1 MAETQEFKIFYLGEE
16 DYSKSADVPEQT
28 KKTAES
34 IEKTLK
40 EKVNAKLKL
49 LNDNINNLVKS
60 VDEKISEKAFTTE
73 TGNKLE
79 LSISNDTYEIEIK
92 LLDKLNNVLSSQKID
107 LPLETMVVNARYDE
121 DSKSVVLILT
131 NGNEVSFSVADLVSE
146 LVSTEYFNK
155 ALNGK
160 VDKEEGKGLST
171 NDFTDEYKN
180 KVDSLE
186 SGGSG
191 IAEVSTGRVTLEA
204 ETEIINDYEVIL
216 PVNYIVG
223 NNSLFLYWNGVK
235 LIKETETEDGQFKE
249 VGEVGSISNKI
260 RFHRTEDDGNYIIS
274 DNVTLEVVVI
284 GTVVQEGGI

>member
-160 VDKEEGKGLST
+160 VDKEEGKGLSA
-171 NDFTDEYKN
+171 NDFTNEEKN
-180 KVDSLE
+180 KLAGIDEGAQVNVINKILVNGVEQQINEDKSVSIEITNTGVSQDYVDNLVGDINSILD
-186 SGGSG
+186 
-191 IAEVSTGRVTLEA
+191 EVNG
-204 ETEIINDYEVIL
+204 EVI
-216 PVNYIVG
+216 
-223 NNSLFLYWNGVK
+223 
-235 LIKETETEDGQFKE
+235 
-249 VGEVGSISNKI
+249 
-260 RFHRTEDDGNYIIS
+260 
-274 DNVTLEVVVI
+274 
-284 GTVVQEGGI
+284 

>member
-79 LSISNDTYEIEIK
+79 LEMDENTFILTAK
-92 LLDKLNNVLSSQKID
+92 LLDKNNNVLSTKQID
-107 LPLETMVVNARYDE
+107 LPLETMVVGATYNNE
-121 DSKSVVLILT
+121 NKNIVLTLK
-131 NGNEVSFSVADLVSE
+131 NGQEVSFGVGDLVSG
-146 LVSTEYFNK
+146 LISTDQLNT

-160 VDKEEGKGLST
+160 VGKEEGKGLSA
-171 NDFTDEYKN
+171 NDFTNEEKN
-180 KVDSLE
+180 KLAGIDEGAQVNVINKILVNGVEQQINEDKSVSIEITNTGVSQDYVDNLVGDINSILD
-186 SGGSG
+186 
-191 IAEVSTGRVTLEA
+191 EVNG
-204 ETEIINDYEVIL
+204 EVI
-216 PVNYIVG
+216 
-223 NNSLFLYWNGVK
+223 
-235 LIKETETEDGQFKE
+235 
-249 VGEVGSISNKI
+249 
-260 RFHRTEDDGNYIIS
+260 
-274 DNVTLEVVVI
+274 
-284 GTVVQEGGI
+284 